1 VTAIV
6 GLIGFIRQIREDY
19 DPAAH
24 DIINPEINGLHH
36 FYKAMLMMYEMQ
48 PVNVMSWSPEDIAA
62 AMRGATLQ
70 YDEDFAMAIA
80 ERLIAKNRESGV
92 QDLLSKIYWLFQNRD
107 GEAVFTELLG
117 FYKSAGTGE

>member
-1 VTAIV
+1 MTAIV
-6 GLIGFIRQIREDY
+6 GLIGFIRQIREAY

-24 DIINPEINGLHH
+24 GILNPEINGLHH

-48 PVNVMSWSPEDIAA
+48 PVNVMAWSPEDIAA

-70 YDEDFAMAIA
+70 YDEDFTMAIA
-80 ERLIAKNRESGV
+80 EKLIAKNRESCV